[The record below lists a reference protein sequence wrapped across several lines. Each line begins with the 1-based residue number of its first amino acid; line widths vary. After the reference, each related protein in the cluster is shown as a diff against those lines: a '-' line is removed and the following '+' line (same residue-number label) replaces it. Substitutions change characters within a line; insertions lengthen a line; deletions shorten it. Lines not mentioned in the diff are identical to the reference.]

1 MSDNTGGWYYAY
13 NVVTCSNDTSA
24 SHWWCFFFSSRRRH
38 TSWNCDWSSDVC
50 SSDLKNPAAPRGA
63 RADLSRS
70 RRRERATRGALGR
83 APRRRHALAPPNRVA
98 ALHRPADRS
107 ASPHGVPCPRR
118 ADAGSHSRACHHR
131 AQSRRTERNPMKI
144 RILAVALLVAPAF
157 ALAQAEPKDSA
168 KPAAKPAAK
177 AGAVATVNGVAVP
190 RSRLDLMMQQQ
201 AARGAPDNDQTRAMV
216 RDELVNREIVAQE
229 AQRAG
234 MAKTSEVQTQL
245 DLARQEVLVSAYI
258 RDWVR
263 KHPIT
268 DDDVQKEYDRA
279 RSQTGDKEY
288 KARHI
293 LVETEDQAKGMI
305 AELKKGGKFDEL
317 ATKNSKDNGTK
328 DRGGDLD
335 WNVPSV
341 FDPQFA
347 DVMVKLEKGKYT
359 ETPVRTRYG
368 FHVVQLD
375 DVRQVKFPALAEVRP
390 RIQQQLVQSK
400 VEELVRGLRAKAKV
414 E

>member
-1 MSDNTGGWYYAY
+1 MT
-13 NVVTCSNDTSA
+13 
-24 SHWWCFFFSSRRRH
+24 
-38 TSWNCDWSSDVC
+38 
-50 SSDLKNPAAPRGA
+50 
-63 RADLSRS
+63 
-70 RRRERATRGALGR
+70 
-83 APRRRHALAPPNRVA
+83 
-98 ALHRPADRS
+98 
-107 ASPHGVPCPRR
+107 
-118 ADAGSHSRACHHR
+118 
-131 AQSRRTERNPMKI
+131 I
-144 RILAVALLVAPAF
+144 RILAVALLVAPAL
-157 ALAQAEPKDSA
+157 ALAQAEPKDST
-168 KPAAKPAAK
+168 KPAAKPTAKPAAT

-190 RSRLDLMMQQQ
+190 RSRMDLMMQQQ
-201 AARGAPDNDQTRAMV
+201 AARGAADNDQTRAMV
-216 RDELVNREIVAQE
+216 RDELVNREVVAQE

-234 MAKTSEVQTQL
+234 MAKTAEVQT
-245 DLARQEVLVSAYI
+245 SAYI

-279 RSQTGDKEY
+279 KAQTGDKEY

-293 LVETEDQAKGMI
+293 LLETEEQANGMI

-328 DRGGDLD
+328 DRGGDLN

-347 DVMVKLEKGKYT
+347 EVMVKLEKGKYT

-368 FHVVQLD
+368 FHVIQLD
-375 DVRQVKFPALAEVRP
+375 DVREVKFPALAEVRP
-390 RIQQQLVQSK
+390 RIQQQLMQKK
-400 VEELVRGLRAKAKV
+400 VEELVRELRAKAKI

>member
-1 MSDNTGGWYYAY
+1 MT
-13 NVVTCSNDTSA
+13 
-24 SHWWCFFFSSRRRH
+24 
-38 TSWNCDWSSDVC
+38 
-50 SSDLKNPAAPRGA
+50 
-63 RADLSRS
+63 
-70 RRRERATRGALGR
+70 
-83 APRRRHALAPPNRVA
+83 
-98 ALHRPADRS
+98 
-107 ASPHGVPCPRR
+107 
-118 ADAGSHSRACHHR
+118 
-131 AQSRRTERNPMKI
+131 I
-144 RILAVALLVAPAF
+144 RILAVALLVAPAL
-157 ALAQAEPKDSA
+157 ALAQAEPKDST
-168 KPAAKPAAK
+168 KPAAKPTAKPAAT

-190 RSRLDLMMQQQ
+190 RSRMDLMMQQQ
-201 AARGAPDNDQTRAMV
+201 AARGAADNDQTRAMV
-216 RDELVNREIVAQE
+216 RDELVNREVVAQE

-234 MAKTSEVQTQL
+234 MAKTAEVQTQF

-268 DDDVQKEYDRA
+268 DDDVQKEYDHA
-279 RSQTGDKEY
+279 KAQTGDKEY

-293 LVETEDQAKGMI
+293 LVETEEQANGMI

-328 DRGGDLD
+328 DRGGDLN

-347 DVMVKLEKGKYT
+347 EVMVKLEKGKYT

-368 FHVVQLD
+368 FHVIQLD
-375 DVRQVKFPALAEVRP
+375 DVREVKFPALAEVRP
-390 RIQQQLVQSK
+390 RIQQQLMQKK
-400 VEELVRGLRAKAKV
+400 VEELVRELRAKAKI

>member
-1 MSDNTGGWYYAY
+1 
-13 NVVTCSNDTSA
+13 
-24 SHWWCFFFSSRRRH
+24 
-38 TSWNCDWSSDVC
+38 
-50 SSDLKNPAAPRGA
+50 
-63 RADLSRS
+63 
-70 RRRERATRGALGR
+70 
-83 APRRRHALAPPNRVA
+83 
-98 ALHRPADRS
+98 
-107 ASPHGVPCPRR
+107 
-118 ADAGSHSRACHHR
+118 
-131 AQSRRTERNPMKI
+131 MKI
-144 RILAVALLVAPAF
+144 RILAVALLVTPAL
-157 ALAQAEPKDSA
+157 ALAQAEPKASD
-168 KPAAKPAAK
+168 KPAAK

-190 RSRLDLMMQQQ
+190 RSRMDLMMQQQ
-201 AARGAPDNDQTRAMV
+201 AARGAPDNDQTRTMV

-234 MAKTSEVQTQL
+234 MGKTPEVQTQL

-279 RSQTGDKEY
+279 KTQTGDKEY

-293 LVETEDQAKGMI
+293 LVETEEQANGMI

-328 DRGGDLD
+328 DRGGDLN

-347 DVMVKLEKGKYT
+347 SVMVKLEKGKYT
-359 ETPVRTRYG
+359 ETPVHTRYG
-368 FHVVQLD
+368 FHVIQLD
-375 DVRQVKFPALAEVRP
+375 DVRDVKFPALAEVRP
-390 RIQQQLVQSK
+390 RIQQQLLQKK
-400 VEELVRGLRAKAKV
+400 VEELVRGLRAKAKI